1 MDDLSDADG
10 LSNESDEDDA
20 AAAAGEAARDDK
32 ALLPTED
39 K

>member
-10 LSNESDEDDA
+10 LSNESDEDG
-20 AAAAGEAARDDK
+20 AGEAARDDK